1 MANIKILGAAAVVT
15 SGITVKVLTTLKK
28 FKPDALK
35 LVDPETK
42 ETKFA
47 VGMGKNGSFSNF
59 GIVFDGK
66 SADDKAQLTLQ
77 IPADITDDVK
87 KKEYVQDNYGYGL
100 LALNNLEAQI
110 IDVMAETETD
120 FAQMADGIQVVT
132 D

>member
-15 SGITVKVLTTLKK
+15 SVITTKVLGTLKK

-35 LVDPETK
+35 LIDPETK
-42 ETKFA
+42 ESKFA
-47 VGMGKNGSFSNF
+47 AGTGKVGSFTNF

-66 SADDKAQLTLQ
+66 DTNDHAQLTLQ
-77 IPADITDDVK
+77 IPADITEDAK